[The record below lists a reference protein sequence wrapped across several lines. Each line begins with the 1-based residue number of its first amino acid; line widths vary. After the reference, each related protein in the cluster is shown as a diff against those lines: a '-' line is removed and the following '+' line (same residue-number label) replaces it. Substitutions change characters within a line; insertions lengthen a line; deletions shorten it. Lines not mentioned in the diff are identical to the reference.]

1 MASIERPAAQS
12 GDMAL
17 TMSGEVECVVAG
29 AGVVGLAIAR
39 ALALSGREVVVL
51 ERHDVIGSE
60 TSARNSGV
68 IHAGIYYPTGSLKA
82 KLCVAGKERLYGY
95 CAEHGVP
102 HERIG
107 KLIVATSDNQV
118 AALDALAVKAA
129 ENGVLDLERLD
140 PAQAKELE
148 PEVSCVAA
156 LLSPSTGIVDVH
168 ALMLAYLGDAEA
180 AGAVLSLGSP
190 VIGGRVTTDGFEIDV
205 GGREPTSLACRLLV
219 NSAGLGAQA
228 VARSLEGLDPASV
241 PAGYLCKGNYFTLA
255 GRSPF
260 RRLVYPMPER
270 AGIGIHVTLDLGG
283 QARFGPDVQWIEA
296 IDYDVDP
303 ARAEPFYAAIRSYW
317 PGLPDGA
324 LMPGYAGIRPKLQT
338 PTGPAV
344 DFLIQGPQQHGVP
357 GLVNLYGIESPG
369 LTSSLAIAD
378 EVAAIVAQ

>member
-1 MASIERPAAQS
+1 MIDRV
-12 GDMAL
+12 D
-17 TMSGEVECVVAG
+17 CVAVG

-39 ALALSGREVVVL
+39 SMAMTGAEVIVL
-51 ERHDVIGSE
+51 ERNGEIGSE

-82 KLCVAGKERLYGY
+82 KLCVAGRDRLYAY

-102 HERIG
+102 HVRMG
-107 KLIVATSDNQV
+107 KLIVATSDDQV
-118 AALDALAVKAA
+118 PALDALAVKAA
-129 ENGVLDLERLD
+129 ENGVTDLERLS
-140 PAQAKELE
+140 AAEVRSLE
-148 PEVSCVAA
+148 PEVRCTAA

-180 AGAVLSLGSP
+180 KGAMLALNSP
-190 VIGGRVTTDGFEIDV
+190 LRSGRVVADGFEIDV
-205 GGREPTSLACRLLV
+205 GGSQPTTIACRYLI

-228 VARSLEGLDPASV
+228 VARSIAGLDPATV
-241 PAGYLCKGNYFTLA
+241 PQGYLCKGNYFALA

-270 AGIGIHVTLDLGG
+270 AGIGVHVTLDLGG
-283 QARFGPDVQWIEA
+283 QVRFGPDVEWVEA

-303 ARAEPFYAAIRSYW
+303 KRAEPFYAAIRRYW

-324 LMPGYAGIRPKLQT
+324 LQPGYAGIRPKLQT
-338 PTGPAV
+338 PAGPAQ
-344 DFLIQGPQQHGVP
+344 DFMIQGPLQHGVP

-369 LTSSLAIAD
+369 LTSSLAIAE
-378 EVAAIVAQ
+378 EVTAMLAA